1 MTITIK
7 DIARIANVSTATV
20 SRVLNE
26 AGGYNEETKKKI
38 MNVAHELGYRRN
50 ENARSLV
57 QNSSNIIGVIMPN
70 VATIFYGDIV
80 NGIENI
86 AHEKGY
92 SIIISHAGVNGER
105 FVQSVNLMG
114 ERKVDGLVIV
124 TVELDR
130 NQLDLVKSLRIPFI
144 LLSTDTPEKD
154 APFIKVNDFDAAY
167 AATQYLIENGH
178 ERIGLAGANPTDRVA
193 GITRIEG
200 YKKAL
205 QDNGLPFE
213 KKLVKYGDFSF
224 NSGKEAMESFLQEK
238 TELSAVFG
246 VSDDVALGII
256 SVAYNHGINVPA
268 DLSVIGY
275 DNTRVAEM
283 SIPPLTS
290 IGQPFFEMGSEG
302 CKIVIEATQNKKE
315 IPSRIIPFH
324 LVERKSVK
332 KINE

>member
-1 MTITIK
+1 MNVTIK

-38 MNVAHELGYRRN
+38 MDVANELGYRRN

-80 NGIENI
+80 NGIENV

-92 SIIISHAGVNGER
+92 SVIISHAGVNGDR
-105 FVQSVNLMG
+105 LVQSVKLMA

-124 TVELDR
+124 TVELSKE
-130 NQLDLVKSLRIPFI
+130 QIDLVNSLRIPFV

-154 APFIKVNDFDAAY
+154 VPYIKVNDYDAAY
-167 AATQYLIENGH
+167 SATQYLIENGH
-178 ERIGLAGANPTDRVA
+178 KRIGLAGVYPKDRVA
-193 GITRIEG
+193 GIPRIEG

-205 QDNGLPFE
+205 EDNGIPYDS
-213 KKLVKYGDFSF
+213 KLVKYGDFSYY
-224 NSGKEAMESFLQEK
+224 SGKEAMESYLREK
-238 TELSAVFG
+238 VELSAVFG

-256 SVAYNHGINVPA
+256 SVAYDHGLIVPD

-290 IGQPFFEMGSEG
+290 ISQPFWEMGDEG
-302 CKIVIEATQNKKE
+302 CKTVIEAIQSKKK
-315 IPSRIIPFH
+315 IPSKIIPYQ
-324 LVERKSVK
+324 LVVRKSVK
-332 KINE
+332 NLLI